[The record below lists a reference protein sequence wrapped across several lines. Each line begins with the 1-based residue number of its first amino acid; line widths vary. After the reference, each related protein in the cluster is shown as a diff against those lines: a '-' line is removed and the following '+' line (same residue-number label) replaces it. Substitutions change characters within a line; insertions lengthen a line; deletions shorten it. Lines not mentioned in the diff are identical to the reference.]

1 MIGLKYSG
9 KRTKHIGKLAYAL
22 EISSGHQDDVVFEM
36 VEVDLALLSDL
47 NMLKML
53 NEYVLKLNILKLLRF
68 CLRLL
73 KIDTGNYLH
82 VIETVDFKKARQY

>member
-1 MIGLKYSG
+1 MI
-9 KRTKHIGKLAYAL
+9 
-22 EISSGHQDDVVFEM
+22 
-36 VEVDLALLSDL
+36 EVDLSLLSDL

-82 VIETVDFKKARQY
+82 VIETVDLRKLDSIKIRIFFT